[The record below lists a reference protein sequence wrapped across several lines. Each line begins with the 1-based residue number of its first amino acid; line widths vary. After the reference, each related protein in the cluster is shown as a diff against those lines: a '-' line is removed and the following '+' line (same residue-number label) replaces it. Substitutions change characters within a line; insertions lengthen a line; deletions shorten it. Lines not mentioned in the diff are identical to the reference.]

1 MKKWMLLPALA
12 IGLGLLTACGGET
25 GGTPS
30 APAATAKP
38 SAAGPST
45 PMAVPEATAE
55 ATPEA
60 KDSPAPDQ
68 DGAKT
73 PPKSS
78 STKPEKEWIPEDQ
91 RATLYVV
98 LGDSVQKYDAVCD
111 RNASVNDQTMT
122 LIHALG
128 KALGMEFEVLDI
140 TNGKGGMTINFS
152 KDSFPVNPDGYLELS
167 DDDRVV
173 HFFDYETSAF
183 SAMDSIKMTLQEHFG
198 GNMPVYFTCEGGDIF
213 LKNLGMNGEGI
224 TVPGTEPYTKASD
237 FIEGW

>member
-1 MKKWMLLPALA
+1 MKKWMLLPGLA
-12 IGLGLLTACGGET
+12 IGLGLLISACGGET

-30 APAATAKP
+30 APSATATP
-38 SAAGPST
+38 SAATPST
-45 PMAVPEATAE
+45 PEAAPEVTAE

-60 KDSPAPDQ
+60 GSPTPDR
-68 DGAKT
+68 DEAKT
-73 PPKSS
+73 SPKSS

-98 LGDSVQKYDAVCD
+98 LGENVQTYDAVCD
-111 RNASVNDQTMT
+111 GNASVNDQAMS
-122 LIHALG
+122 LIHTLG

-152 KDSFPVNPDGYLELS
+152 EESFPVNVDGYLELS

-183 SAMDSIKMTLQEHFG
+183 SALDSIKMTLQKHFG
-198 GNMPVYFTCEGGDIF
+198 GDMPVYFTCEDGDIF
-213 LKNLGMNGEGI
+213 LKNLGSDGKGI

-237 FIEGW
+237 YIK